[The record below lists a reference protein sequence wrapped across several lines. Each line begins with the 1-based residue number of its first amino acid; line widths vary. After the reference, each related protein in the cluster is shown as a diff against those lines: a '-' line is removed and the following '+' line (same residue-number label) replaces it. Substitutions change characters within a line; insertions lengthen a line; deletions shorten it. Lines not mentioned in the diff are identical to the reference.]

1 MKIRFRQSGG
11 FAGLVRG
18 TELDT
23 AALAGPEAAELERLV
38 AAARLASTKHTAARG
53 ADRQQYEI
61 VVEREGG
68 PKVEARFDDGALSDE
83 LAALV
88 AFLRAR
94 ARPIRPG

>member
-18 TELDT
+18 AELDT
-23 AALAGPEAAELERLV
+23 AALAGPEAEELERLV
-38 AAARLASTKHTAARG
+38 AAAKLPSTKRTAARG

-68 PKVEARFDDGALSDE
+68 PRIEARFDDSALSDD

-88 AFLRAR
+88 AFLNAR
-94 ARPIRPG
+94 AKPIKPD

>member
-1 MKIRFRQSGG
+1 MKVRFRQSGG

-18 TELDT
+18 AELDT

-38 AAARLASTKHTAARG
+38 AAARLASTKRTATRG

-61 VVEREGG
+61 VVEREGA
-68 PKVEARFDDGALSDE
+68 PNTEARFGDDALSDE

-94 ARPIRPG
+94 ARPIKPD

>member
-1 MKIRFRQSGG
+1 MKVRFRQSGG

-18 TELDT
+18 AELDT

-38 AAARLASTKHTAARG
+38 AAARLAPAKRAAARG

-61 VVEREGG
+61 VVEREGA
-68 PKVEARFDDGALSDE
+68 PKVESRFGDDALSDE

-94 ARPIRPG
+94 ARPIKPD

>member
-18 TELDT
+18 AELDT
-23 AALAGPEAAELERLV
+23 AALSGPEAAELERLV
-38 AAARLASTKHTAARG
+38 AAMRLPSTKRTAARG
-53 ADRQQYEI
+53 ADRQHYEI
-61 VVEREGG
+61 VVEREGA
-68 PKVEARFDDGALSDE
+68 PKVEARFGDDALSDE

-94 ARPIRPG
+94 ARPIRPD